1 MSAIVCGKRSFFE
14 ELPSLVTKRA
24 RCTTSPVRLSPSR
37 SASESFVHPSSP
49 SPLLDHLIGLFPDMD
64 EKLLERAL
72 EECGDLDLA
81 IKRLNELR
89 LGCATNDMGTGVE
102 HSDNAIEATEETE
115 VAKVLAGVSSDDQVT
130 PTNMSPDG
138 AQWVELFVK
147 EMISATNMDDAR
159 IRAARALEALEKSI
173 SARTSAEVAQNFHQ
187 ENTMLKEQIQ
197 ALLHENGILKRAVS
211 IQHERQKECDSKVHE
226 VEHLK
231 QLVSQYQEQIR
242 TLEVNNYALSMHLKQ
257 AQQSN
262 SIPGR
267 FNPDIF

>member
-14 ELPSLVTKRA
+14 ELPSPVTKRA

-37 SASESFVHPSSP
+37 SASESLVHPSSP
-49 SPLLDHLIGLFPDMD
+49 SRLLLDHLIGLFPDMD

-89 LGCATNDMGTGVE
+89 LGCATNDMGTGVG
-102 HSDNAIEATEETE
+102 HSDNAIEATEEAE
-115 VAKVLAGVSSDDQVT
+115 VAKVLDGVSSEDQVT

-173 SARTSAEVAQNFHQ
+173 SAHSSAEVAQNFHQ
-187 ENTMLKEQIQ
+187 EQIQ

-262 SIPGR
+262 SMPGR
-267 FNPDIF
+267 FHPDIF